1 MVWVPKFSNLLV
13 KHLWFS
19 SHIPTVLFYPNFI
32 TPKGLL
38 HRNSW
43 APRRDTQGLGLRGQ
57 QQSEAQR
64 MALHQRAASSNQSCA
79 SIMVSHG
86 SWIYG
91 DPKKTGG
98 SQENVTWEVGWS
110 MQLPMQLANSN
121 SLSTFNRPNWH
132 SAHLKPPILLIPAWS
147 ATHILLVGFLLIAF
161 ALISRRVRRTGKV
174 LVIWDGRT
182 GGTGSFHVL
191 LTVLALLVPCIVFQ
205 VSFVVSIMGTLPW
218 RIPER
223 VRENMHLMGNRDC
236 ATARGNKRLQLGLK
250 TGEH

>member
-91 DPKKTGG
+91 DPKKTRGVPRKCDLG
-98 SQENVTWEVGWS
+98 SGMIHAATDATG
-110 MQLPMQLANSN
+110 QLKLSEYIQQTQL
-121 SLSTFNRPNWH
+121 TFC
-132 SAHLKPPILLIPAWS
+132 SS
-147 ATHILLVGFLLIAF
+147 QATHTAHPSLICHAYTSGRVSSDRFCLDLQTRTKNRQSAGNLGRKNRWNRKLSCTSHRLGPSRSLHSISSKFCSQYHGNF
-161 ALISRRVRRTGKV
+161 ALKNT
-174 LVIWDGRT
+174 W
-182 GGTGSFHVL
+182 TGSRKHAFNGK
-191 LTVLALLVPCIVFQ
+191 Q
-205 VSFVVSIMGTLPW
+205 
-218 RIPER
+218 
-223 VRENMHLMGNRDC
+223 
-236 ATARGNKRLQLGLK
+236 RLC
-250 TGEH
+250 